1 MKKTKDD
8 GAAIEAET
16 KKVLPATETGGAMD
30 AKTATASKPAKR
42 CNPSLSVEMSR
53 RRIQARTGLVGLGQG
68 KAFNFDNYGGQDGAY
83 KAAEAWLK
91 TTNGSLA

>member
-1 MKKTKDD
+1 MTKTKDD

-16 KKVLPATETGGAMD
+16 KKVVPVTTE
-30 AKTATASKPAKR
+30 TATASKSTKR

-68 KAFNFDNYGGQDGAY
+68 KAFNFNTYGGQDGAY

-91 TTNGSLA
+91 TTQGSLA